1 MCGILYARFLR
12 IIKSPHIW
20 VGSNRL
26 TKFHNENCPTEGL
39 IQEALV
45 AAKKLSENTGDSF
58 HYNQRK
64 IQLEEAVQNCQNWR
78 EKIVNSIEESCGELT
93 VNKMSVIFLFVVQ
106 TGFIFL
112 GAKITGTNHFIFF
125 PNDGAIVGYFRYF
138 ILVSRNIGR
147 LFQGRK

>member
-78 EKIVNSIEESCGELT
+78 EKLVNNIEESCGELT
-93 VNKMSVIFLFVVQ
+93 VNKMPVIFSLVVQ

-112 GAKITGTNHFIFF
+112 GAKKLVLSISFFTNG
-125 PNDGAIVGYFRYF
+125 GAIVGYFRYF
-138 ILVSRNIGR
+138 LLVSRNIGR
-147 LFQGRK
+147 LF

>member
-1 MCGILYARFLR
+1 M
-12 IIKSPHIW
+12 
-20 VGSNRL
+20 
-26 TKFHNENCPTEGL
+26 

-64 IQLEEAVQNCQNWR
+64 IQLEEAVQNCPNWR

-147 LFQGRK
+147 LFQRRKCKIYWTATNTFIL